1 MSINLY
7 QTGVSGLL
15 SAQQQLATTGHNIAN
30 VNTDGYNRQRAE
42 QGASVGNYNGDQ
54 FIGSGTYVQDITRIF
69 DQFSY
74 KEQLLNQS
82 NLGNANS
89 INVDLDQLNQIMS
102 VSSQAIDGT
111 LTKFYQ
117 TTNSI
122 SDQPSDIGLRNI
134 AISQAEI
141 LASDFN
147 AINNKLDQLESYT
160 NNEIQQIARE
170 ISQISIELAKI
181 NEQILQNSDATTTGQ
196 PNDLLDKRD
205 QLVTELGQY
214 TKVST
219 VKDTNGVMTVIIGN
233 GTTLV
238 TGSTA
243 LTISAQAGDPDGK
256 QTQIQLN
263 GPNSSLIL
271 DASKLGGA
279 LAAKFEFRDE
289 HVSPARSELNRLAM
303 AFSSTMNDLQAQGLD
318 LNAKQGG
325 PLFTDINTDLL
336 EQTRV
341 LGLNANTGNLD
352 ARVSITDVSKVPINA
367 FEITYD
373 GANYQ
378 LTNLSTGNIDT
389 LVATPPGSSSYA
401 TNYGF
406 KFTKKSGAPATGDSF
421 VIRPTEN
428 SAALMQV
435 VLTDSAGIA
444 ASSAIAVTPD
454 QNNVSSGV
462 VNIVNVASP
471 EAARTYTSTT
481 NQDLVVD
488 VYESAPGTFDYRIY
502 NAATPPTTPPAAPAP
517 PIASGSFASGSK
529 AVIDMPPSP
538 ASAAFQIE
546 ISGLPAGDGAL
557 AREKFSIADAFG
569 SGNGSNVN
577 LMAATQQQN
586 VINNAAQT
594 FAQSLASAS
603 TTVGANASAAESVAD
618 TAQALFTQS
627 YNRNQAKSGVN
638 LDEEAANLLK
648 FQQAYQAASQ
658 IITVANTIF
667 DTLLAAT
674 R

>member
-15 SAQQQLATTGHNIAN
+15 TAQQQLATTGHNITN
-30 VNTDGYNRQRAE
+30 VNSEGYNRQRVE
-42 QGASVGNYNGDQ
+42 QGVVNGNYNGNQ
-54 FIGSGTYVQDITRIF
+54 FIGSGTYVQDITRIY

-82 NLGNANS
+82 NLGHANS
-89 INVDLDQLNQIMS
+89 INIDLDQLNQIMS
-102 VSSQAIDGT
+102 VSSQAIDST
-111 LTKFYQ
+111 LTNFYQ
-117 TTNSI
+117 TINSI
-122 SDQPSDIGLRNI
+122 SDQPSDTGLRNI
-134 AISQAEI
+134 AISQAKI
-141 LASDFN
+141 LASNFN
-147 AINNKLDQLESYT
+147 QINDNLDQLESST
-160 NNEIQQIARE
+160 NNEIQQIANT
-170 ISQISIELAKI
+170 ISQIATELANI
-181 NEQILQNSDATTTGQ
+181 NDQILQNNDVSTSGQ

-214 TKVST
+214 TTVNT
-219 VKDTNGVMTVIIGN
+219 VKDVNGVMTVIIGN

-238 TGSTA
+238 TGTTP
-243 LTISAQAGDPDGK
+243 LTLSAQAGDPDGK

-289 HVSPARSELNRLAM
+289 HVGQARSELNRLAM
-303 AFSSTMNDLQAQGLD
+303 ALSSTMNDMQAQGLD
-318 LNAKQGG
+318 LNARQGE
-325 PLFTDINTDLL
+325 PLFTDINTDLMQ
-336 EQTRV
+336 QTRV
-341 LGLNANTGNLD
+341 LGLNANTGTLD
-352 ARVSITDVSKVPINA
+352 ARVVITDVSIVPTDA
-367 FEITYD
+367 FEIKYD
-373 GANYQ
+373 GTDYQ
-378 LTNLSTGNIDT
+378 LTNLTTGNIDT
-389 LVATPPGSSSYA
+389 LVETSPGSGSYA

-406 KFTKKSGAPATGDSF
+406 EFNEESGLPATGDTF

-435 VLTDSAGIA
+435 ALTDSAGIA
-444 ASSAIAVTPD
+444 ASSAIAVTSD
-454 QNNVSSGV
+454 QNNVSNGA
-462 VNIVNVASP
+462 VNIVNIASP

-502 NAATPPTTPPAAPAP
+502 DAATPPPVP
-517 PIASGSFASGSK
+517 PIASGTFPSGTT
-529 AVIDMPPSP
+529 AFIDMPPSP

-546 ISGLPAGDGAL
+546 ISGLPVGDGPL
-557 AREKFSIADAFG
+557 AREKFTIADAFG
-569 SGNGSNVN
+569 SGNGSNAS
-577 LMAATQQQN
+577 LMAATEQQN
-586 VINNAAQT
+586 IINNAGQT
-594 FAQSLASAS
+594 FAQSL
-603 TTVGANASAAESVAD
+603 TTATTRVGANASAAESVAD
-618 TAQALFTQS
+618 TAQALFTQA

-658 IITVANTIF
+658 IISVANTIF
-667 DTLLAAT
+667 DTLLAAS

>member
-15 SAQQQLATTGHNIAN
+15 TAQQQLATTGHNITN
-30 VNTDGYNRQRAE
+30 VNSEGYNRQRVE
-42 QGASVGNYNGDQ
+42 QGVVNGNYNGNQ
-54 FIGSGTYVQDITRIF
+54 FIGSGTYVQDITRIY

-82 NLGNANS
+82 NLGHANS
-89 INVDLDQLNQIMS
+89 INIDLDQLNQIMS
-102 VSSQAIDGT
+102 VSSQAIDST
-111 LTKFYQ
+111 LTNFYQ
-117 TTNSI
+117 TINSI
-122 SDQPSDIGLRNI
+122 SDQPSDTGLRNI
-134 AISQAEI
+134 AISQAKI
-141 LASDFN
+141 LASNFN
-147 AINNKLDQLESYT
+147 QINDNLDQLESST
-160 NNEIQQIARE
+160 NNEIQQIANT
-170 ISQISIELAKI
+170 ISQIATELANI
-181 NEQILQNSDATTTGQ
+181 NDQILQNNDVSTSGQ

-214 TKVST
+214 TTVNT
-219 VKDTNGVMTVIIGN
+219 VKDVNGVMTVIIGN

-238 TGSTA
+238 TGTTP
-243 LTISAQAGDPDGK
+243 LTLSAQAGNPDGK

-289 HVSPARSELNRLAM
+289 HVGQARSELNRLAM
-303 AFSSTMNDLQAQGLD
+303 ALSSTMNDMQAQGLD
-318 LNAKQGG
+318 LNARQGE
-325 PLFTDINTDLL
+325 PLFTDINTDLMQ
-336 EQTRV
+336 QTRV
-341 LGLNANTGNLD
+341 LGLNANTGTLD
-352 ARVSITDVSKVPINA
+352 ARVVITDVSIVPTDA
-367 FEITYD
+367 FEIKYD
-373 GANYQ
+373 GTDYQ
-378 LTNLSTGNIDT
+378 LTNLTTGNIDT
-389 LVATPPGSSSYA
+389 LVETSPGSGSYA

-406 KFTKKSGAPATGDSF
+406 EFNEESGLPATGDTF

-435 VLTDSAGIA
+435 ALTDSAGIA
-444 ASSAIAVTPD
+444 ASSAIAVTSD
-454 QNNVSSGV
+454 QNNVSNGA
-462 VNIVNVASP
+462 VNIVNIASP

-502 NAATPPTTPPAAPAP
+502 DAATPPPAP
-517 PIASGSFASGSK
+517 PIASGNFPSGTT

-546 ISGLPAGDGAL
+546 ISGLPVGDGPL
-557 AREKFSIADAFG
+557 AREKFTIADAFG
-569 SGNGSNVN
+569 SGNGSNAS
-577 LMAATQQQN
+577 LMAATEQQN
-586 VINNAAQT
+586 IINNAGQT
-594 FAQSLASAS
+594 FAQSL
-603 TTVGANASAAESVAD
+603 TTATTRVGANASAAESVAD
-618 TAQALFTQS
+618 TAQALFTQA

-658 IITVANTIF
+658 IISVANTIF
-667 DTLLAAT
+667 DTLLAAS